1 MCIRDRYKTYDSAK
15 TFTYANITQP
25 NRNRLL
31 WLDPSV
37 DGLKTGHTDAAGYCI
52 VATARRP
59 NGKDQRRLITVVVGT
74 ASDKLR
80 TQESRALLEW
90 GFQGFNLSL
99 IHISHHGARSPARV
113 IAQGQHG
120 LFDGGR
126 GHGGVDHGEGAA
138 RAPLAIGVVYPAGGR
153 EDQEAAGAAFTVGC
167 RRRRRAGPGGSFLP
181 RGRIAGPG
189 RTAP

>member
-1 MCIRDRYKTYDSAK
+1 MQEAFAGYELHLRNY
-15 TFTYANITQP
+15 FTYANITQP

-80 TQESRALLEW
+80 TQESRELLEW
-90 GFQGFNLSL
+90 GFQGFNTIKLY
-99 IHISHHGARSPARV
+99 AK
-113 IAQGQHG
+113 
-120 LFDGGR
+120 
-126 GHGGVDHGEGAA
+126 
-138 RAPLAIGVVYPAGGR
+138 
-153 EDQEAAGAAFTVGC
+153 
-167 RRRRRAGPGGSFLP
+167 
-181 RGRIAGPG
+181 G
-189 RTAP
+189 RT